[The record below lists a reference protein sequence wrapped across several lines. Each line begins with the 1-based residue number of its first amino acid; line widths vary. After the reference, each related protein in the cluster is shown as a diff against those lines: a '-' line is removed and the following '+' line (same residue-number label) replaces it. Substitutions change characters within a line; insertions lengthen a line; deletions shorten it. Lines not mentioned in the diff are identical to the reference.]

1 MTAFLIVGEIF
12 MDTKQRNRRKEIG
25 DNVTLL
31 ALLLGNHANDFR
43 FALME
48 RPFIQLYG
56 LD

>member
-1 MTAFLIVGEIF
+1 MTAFLIVDEII
-12 MDTKQRNRRKEIG
+12 MVTKQKNRRKEIG

-31 ALLLGNHANDFR
+31 DLLLGNHANDFR

-48 RPFIQLYG
+48 RSFIQVYG